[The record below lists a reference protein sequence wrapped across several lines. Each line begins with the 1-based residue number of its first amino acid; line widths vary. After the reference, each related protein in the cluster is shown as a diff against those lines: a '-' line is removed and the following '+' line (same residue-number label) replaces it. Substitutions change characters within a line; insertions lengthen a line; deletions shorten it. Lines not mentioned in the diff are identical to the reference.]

1 MQIDLSQ
8 AEFHEALPILRT
20 IEAAGYEAYFVGG
33 SVRDALLGL
42 PIHDVD
48 IASSAYPAEIKQL
61 FHRTVDTGIQHGTV
75 MILDHGH
82 GYEVTTFRTES
93 GYQDFRRPDHVTFVR
108 SLREDLKRRDFTINA
123 LAVNQDG
130 TVIDLFD
137 GLTDLTRK
145 QLRAVGDPHERFH
158 EDALRMMRA
167 VRFESQLGF
176 TVEPAT
182 QAAIKANAPLLAKI
196 AVERTANEFTRLL
209 LGIARP
215 NGLHTMLD
223 TGLTQ
228 YVPLFAEQQAG
239 ITQLAA
245 LPERQLTSAA
255 VAWTL
260 VSVCLALPVNRLLRA
275 WKQANAL
282 IDEVSRAVP
291 VVQAALATSQALR
304 DPATLPNWILYRAG
318 ADAVATA
325 AVALRYLA
333 PTADAT
339 QLPARYEALPLHDKK
354 QLALTGVD
362 LMHQGFAAGPLLGKT
377 LHQLEVRVVSG
388 ELVNDQATLLAA
400 ARRLATD

>member
-20 IEAAGYEAYFVGG
+20 IEEAGYEAYFVGG

-48 IASSAYPAEIKQL
+48 IASSAYPAEIKHL

-75 MILDHGH
+75 MILDHAH

-123 LAVNQDG
+123 LAVKQDG
-130 TVIDLFD
+130 TVIDLFN
-137 GLTDLTRK
+137 GLTDLTAK

-182 QAAIKANAPLLAKI
+182 QAAIKANAPLLTKI
-196 AVERTANEFTRLL
+196 AVERIANEFTRLL

-215 NGLHTMLD
+215 NGLHTMID

-228 YVPLFAEQQAG
+228 YVPLFADRQAG
-239 ITQLAA
+239 LAKLAA
-245 LPERQLTSAA
+245 LPAQQLTSAA

-260 VSVCLALPVNRLLRA
+260 VSVCLALPANQLLRA
-275 WKQANAL
+275 WKQANTLTA
-282 IDEVSRAVP
+282 EVSRAVP
-291 VVQAALATSQALR
+291 VVQAALAS
-304 DPATLPNWILYRAG
+304 PASLQNPAVLPNWTLYRAG
-318 ADAVATA
+318 ADAVTTA
-325 AVALRYLA
+325 ATALRYLA
-333 PTADAT
+333 PTVDST
-339 QLPARYEALPLHDKK
+339 ELTARYAALPLHDKK
-354 QLALTGVD
+354 QLALTGAD
-362 LMHQGFAAGPLLGKT
+362 LMRQGFAAGPLLGKT
-377 LHQLEVRVVSG
+377 LQQLEQQVVAG
-388 ELVNDQATLLAA
+388 ELANDQATLLAVA
-400 ARRLATD
+400 KRRLHD